1 MVRRRKRTLLL
12 FLAAAL
18 LFCLLRRSASPRSHH
33 FLSILD
39 HIHRQD
45 SLGSI
50 PHSCFTYLNTRNVR
64 RAIVVHFPV
73 SRSELYFAELKW
85 LYLSWIETLER
96 QPLDWQTDL
105 LIYALPSPLLDELG
119 CYVSERSNTKGNCY
133 RIQYKSIWD
142 KSDENDPIYRF
153 IQVDVPAWCRHLDS
167 LGILLGQSDRLFSYD
182 YILRTDLDVFL
193 APDFADYIPFD
204 CSFQIGSFPM
214 ALDTSCLI
222 CSQVSVVTAWITR

>member
-1 MVRRRKRTLLL
+1 MLRHRKRTLLL
-12 FLAAAL
+12 FIVAAL
-18 LFCLLRRSASPRSHH
+18 LLYRLRRSNSPKSRRS
-33 FLSILD
+33 LSILD
-39 HIHRQD
+39 HIRRQD
-45 SLGSI
+45 SLSSI
-50 PHSCFTYLNTRNVR
+50 PHSCFTNLNKRNVR

-73 SRSELYFAELKW
+73 SRSELYFPELKW

-119 CYVSERSNTKGNCY
+119 CYQTERRDSKGNCY
-133 RIQYKSIWD
+133 RLDYKSIWD
-142 KSDENDPIYRF
+142 KANENDDIYRF
-153 IQVDVPAWCRHLDS
+153 IQIHVPAWCRHLDS
-167 LGILLGQSDRLFSYD
+167 LGILLDQSDRLFSYD

-214 ALDTSCLI
+214 A
-222 CSQVSVVTAWITR
+222 